1 MTTKHLTRKV
11 NELIAV
17 LYEIKADIAGFE
29 PDLDHPFY
37 PDVYKMLDAQ
47 LVKLSAIEEL
57 ITLRDLENNDHKFF
71 ELLGIINTTP
81 PSDGLH

>member
-29 PDLDHPFY
+29 PNLDHPFY
-37 PDVYKMLDAQ
+37 PDVYKMIVYKEIL
-47 LVKLSAIEEL
+47 
-57 ITLRDLENNDHKFF
+57 FF
-71 ELLGIINTTP
+71 NIMLMC
-81 PSDGLH
+81 